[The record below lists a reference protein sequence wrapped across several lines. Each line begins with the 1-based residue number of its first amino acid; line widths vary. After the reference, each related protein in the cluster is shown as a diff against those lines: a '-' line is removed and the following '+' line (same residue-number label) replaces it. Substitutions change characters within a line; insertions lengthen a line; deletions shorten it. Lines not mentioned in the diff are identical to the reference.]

1 VWLPVPLLNE
11 VTGRDGGVLVSRQA
25 EGPPLPKGA
34 RSRATRGGRWLSRG
48 DRRGGE
54 LGRGARGGGELGRG
68 DRGGRW
74 LGRGDRPPVPRL
86 RRVLSRTLGR
96 AVGRRGRADGSCDAS
111 CDAGNDGHA
120 AGDEVAFKGPQAPA
134 GLKLESRAQGPY
146 FRYTSLPC
154 GSCPRLASLIPAAAR
169 W

>member
-1 VWLPVPLLNE
+1 M
-11 VTGRDGGVLVSRQA
+11 
-25 EGPPLPKGA
+25 
-34 RSRATRGGRWLSRG
+34 
-48 DRRGGE
+48 
-54 LGRGARGGGELGRG
+54 
-68 DRGGRW
+68 
-74 LGRGDRPPVPRL
+74 
-86 RRVLSRTLGR
+86 
-96 AVGRRGRADGSCDAS
+96 GRRGRADGSCDAS

-169 W
+169 WWDAVWARGAWRLIRPYGSAGRVGGIHGYMYGRRAAQGARAAEPPRPHRVPLAGTSLPPCGGRDRSLCAVGAPTLDPL

>member
-1 VWLPVPLLNE
+1 MWLPVPLLIE

-68 DRGGRW
+68 DRGAGGWAGATGR
-74 LGRGDRPPVPRL
+74 
-86 RRVLSRTLGR
+86 
-96 AVGRRGRADGSCDAS
+96 
-111 CDAGNDGHA
+111 
-120 AGDEVAFKGPQAPA
+120 
-134 GLKLESRAQGPY
+134 
-146 FRYTSLPC
+146 PC
-154 GSCPRLASLIPAAAR
+154 LASVASYLAP
-169 W
+169 